1 LIYASKPITLLIG
14 EHMPNLLEC
23 ITDFNCLE
31 TVAKLAPIGTA
42 LIASGGDS
50 VARNLGSD
58 AHC

>member
-1 LIYASKPITLLIG
+1 
-14 EHMPNLLEC
+14 MPNLLEC